1 MIIRTTST
9 KMKGINFK
17 MAIENKKT
25 YLVLNYCTNYVS
37 VATRYDSFVLDPCRD
52 GNPSSV
58 PLSIEE
64 IQQINNTSD
73 VFKLRTLCFE
83 PEYEE
88 SIYEVLRIRDWREK
102 LTNEQA
108 EEILKRNNKD
118 DMELIIS
125 IKEPR
130 YFDRIYGIYVG
141 LKNAG
146 YPFNRNVEYIMST
159 RYKELSENK
168 INSKISLGKAE
179 ESDSA
184 DVREL
189 QKQNEDMAEQMR
201 QMQEIMAQMMAQIG
215 KSGSEKQNVSTDD
228 ATEEKPKKA
237 TKAKAKTE

>member
-130 YFDRIYGIYVG
+130 YFDRIYGVYVG

-168 INSKISLGKAE
+168 INSKISLGNAE

-215 KSGSEKQNVSTDD
+215 KSGSEKQNVSTDN
-228 ATEEKPKKA
+228 ATEEKTKKA
-237 TKAKAKTE
+237 TKPKAKTE